1 LVIQKKLFTFDKKNT
16 MTHIEGLKANKIFF
30 QNILLTLN
38 ENGVWLW
45 PATMSIFKKKNNKL
59 LTDNKDAYNKVLKI
73 TPKEIHNI
81 FSYSKQPNN

>member
-1 LVIQKKLFTFDKKNT
+1 